1 MVFTLTGHA
10 EPSLTVDIEL
20 CGKKI
25 LMEIDMGASIM
36 IMSERTYNSIINA
49 GIDVPLENST
59 TVLKTYSGESLP
71 ILGRL
76 IVDVKVDQQVSKLP
90 LTIIKGVDPTLLGQ
104 DWLNKLKL
112 NWSKIHLLSQPN
124 TLMEILDQ
132 YNALFKEGQGT
143 LLE

>member
-1 MVFTLTGHA
+1 M
-10 EPSLTVDIEL
+10 
-20 CGKKI
+20 
-25 LMEIDMGASIM
+25 
-36 IMSERTYNSIINA
+36 
-49 GIDVPLENST
+49 
-59 TVLKTYSGESLP
+59 
-71 ILGRL
+71 
-76 IVDVKVDQQVSKLP
+76 DVKVDQQVSKLP